1 MFGGGWKN
9 LVEASWKNLSETVE
23 MSQKFGWFLAGWQ
36 ILFEGG
42 WKNSFEVGLLD
53 LFERG

>member
-53 LFERG
+53 LIERG